1 MKKYKLL
8 ATLFLCSHGLMAQRI
23 HVSDEDSIKGLQIF
37 GVMVMLVFL
46 VTIILYVRQRN
57 RNR

>member
-8 ATLFLCSHGLMAQRI
+8 ALLFLCTHGLVAQRI

-37 GVMVMLVFL
+37 GVIVVLVFL
-46 VTIILYVRQRN
+46 VTIVLYIRQRS